1 VSNQETPDFEDDEP
15 GGPTAGGRPAP
26 EPTIVPIGPTTA
38 AVREE
43 RIPPGASF
51 ETAILGPTNSGKS
64 YYFQGLMYRLQQK
77 GQQGVL
83 TRYLSDVALWRKT
96 VTLNRVMT
104 LRSEGPDARINYDTG
119 ERLALAEFNKAYQ
132 DYNRLP
138 QTTRTIFHRYT
149 VGLTYWTGW
158 RGQRKQ
164 LLKLSFIDSPG
175 ELHRQGPRGTPL
187 AAEVWRAY
195 TTARVVVFCL
205 PIWVAF
211 PGDSAYVNR
220 ETRKSTLDDFELIV
234 EHFLGLVRDAPRD
247 VRVVLALTQADA
259 VESGLQTLADRW
271 VRSYVGDSR
280 HHLEQLGGV
289 SGPTQYLAAARSV
302 SRYVAREFSRS
313 TEERVFRIPKLLTVD
328 GRTPWII
335 PVSAVDG
342 EVVAKRKR
350 AENPPVPAHVDL
362 PLLLALCEAHNALL

>member
-1 VSNQETPDFEDDEP
+1 MTDDDKPDFEDAAF
-15 GGPTAGGRPAP
+15 GGAAESDRPAP
-26 EPTIVPIGPTTA
+26 EATVLPMGPTTA

-96 VTLNRVMT
+96 VTLNRMLM
-104 LRSEGPDARINYDTG
+104 LRAEGSDAQIDYGTG
-119 ERLALAEFNKAYQ
+119 ERVALGDFNKAYQ
-132 DYNRLP
+132 DYKRLP

-149 VGLTYWTGW
+149 VGLTYRTGW

-164 LLKLSFIDSPG
+164 LLKLSFIDAPG
-175 ELHRQGPRGTPL
+175 ELHRQGPRGTAL

-195 TTARVVVFCL
+195 TTARVAVFCL
-205 PIWVAF
+205 PVWVAF
-211 PGDSAYVNR
+211 PGDSPLIDR
-220 ETRKSTLDDFELIV
+220 DTRKSTLDDFEVIV
-234 EHFLGLVRDAPRD
+234 EHFLGLVRNTPRD
-247 VRVVLALTQADA
+247 VRIVLALTQSDA

-271 VRSYVGDSR
+271 VRSYLNDSR
-280 HHLEQLGGV
+280 NHLARLGGV

-313 TEERVFRIPKLLTVD
+313 VEERVFRIPKLLTVD
-328 GRTPWII
+328 GRHPWII

-342 EVVAKRKR
+342 EVVAKRKAAR
-350 AENPPVPAHVDL
+350 NPPVPAHVDL